1 MVIEGEN
8 THITVGPLVY
18 VFWTKGEQPF
28 SVSTLLAR
36 PEPADV
42 PVFFASRRRHTRCS
56 RDWSSDVCSSDLG
69 YGSNAGIPGSSS
81 PYRPEVRR
89 TLAGPRRRRPPG
101 LMRFKLRLSKGSQEM
116 GNMKRILTEATILL
130 GFGLAGISAS
140 GQVTPERLL
149 ESATE
154 PQNWLMY
161 SGDYA
166 GRRYSTLDQINT
178 KNAASLVPKWAYQ
191 TMAGGKFETTSLVVD
206 GVLYA
211 TGADDRAFA
220 LDAPSGRPIWQYQ
233 RSLPPDI
240 RPCCGRVNRGM
251 AILGDKV
258 FLGTLDAHVIALDTK
273 TGNVVWDVGTSDYR
287 KGYSI
292 TLAPLVIN
300 HLVLIGVSGGEYGI
314 RGFIDAYDAVTG
326 ARKWRFYTVPGP
338 GEPGHE
344 TWEGD
349 SWKIGGAPAWIT
361 GTYDPAT
368 NTTFWTTGNPSPS
381 NRGEGRA
388 GDNLYSNSLL
398 ALDPDTGKLK
408 WYFQFTKHDEH
419 DYDATQVPVMIDQ
432 GDQHLIV
439 QANRNGFFYVIDRRD
454 GKLLS
459 ATPYGKVSWSNAKD
473 ASGVPLERKEASP
486 TLTGVPVCPGA
497 IGATNWMS
505 PTYDPQTKLFYV
517 TAREQ
522 CDIFSSA
529 PQPYEAGH
537 AFYGSAYFPNDDAQP
552 FWGAVRAID
561 PATSQVKWELKHLS
575 PSWSGVLSTAGGLV
589 FTGDAEGNFMALDA
603 ASGKILWHFQCG
615 ASVYASPMS
624 YAMDGRQYV
633 AIAAGTTLFA
643 FGLP

>member
-1 MVIEGEN
+1 
-8 THITVGPLVY
+8 
-18 VFWTKGEQPF
+18 
-28 SVSTLLAR
+28 
-36 PEPADV
+36 
-42 PVFFASRRRHTRCS
+42 
-56 RDWSSDVCSSDLG
+56 
-69 YGSNAGIPGSSS
+69 
-81 PYRPEVRR
+81 
-89 TLAGPRRRRPPG
+89 
-101 LMRFKLRLSKGSQEM
+101 
-116 GNMKRILTEATILL
+116 MKRMLGRATILL
-130 GFGLAGISAS
+130 GFCLAGVSAK

-149 ESATE
+149 EAAKE

-166 GRRYSTLDQINT
+166 GGRYSSLDQINT
-178 KNAASLVPKWAYQ
+178 KSAASLVPKWAYQ

-220 LDAPSGRPIWQYQ
+220 LDARSGRPIWQYQ
-233 RSLPPDI
+233 RALPPDI
-240 RPCCGRVNRGM
+240 RPCCGRVNRGL

-258 FLGTLDAHVIALDTK
+258 FLGTLDAHVIALDAK
-273 TGNVVWDVGTSDYR
+273 TGNVVWDVGTSDYS

-314 RGFIDAYDAVTG
+314 RGFIDAYDTATG
-326 ARKWRFYTVPGP
+326 TRRWRFYTIPAP

-381 NRGEGRA
+381 NRGAGRA

-408 WYFQFTKHDEH
+408 WYCQFTRHDEH
-419 DYDATQVPVMIDQ
+419 DYDATQVPVLVDD
-432 GDQHLIV
+432 GGRHLIV
-439 QANRNGFFYVIDRRD
+439 QANRNGFFYVIDRSI

-459 ATPYGKVSWSNAKD
+459 ATPYAKVTWSNAKD
-473 ASGVPLERKEASP
+473 ASGVPVEREEASP

-522 CDIFSSA
+522 CDIFSTA

-561 PATSQVKWELKHLS
+561 PATSQVKWELRHLS

-615 ASVYASPMS
+615 ASVYASPMT
-624 YAMDGRQYV
+624 YAVDGQQYV